1 MKKDRKS
8 TPEEVSALEKLNEGL
23 LASKPA
29 RAIALTSEEKAA
41 VKGLMLLTM
50 KPVIYAANVADS
62 DLATGN
68 DMSKKVFAHAASEG
82 SKAVLVSAQVE
93 SELAGLNDEDRK
105 EFLGALGVNE
115 DDCGLKQLVRVA
127 YDTLGLQTY
136 FTSGPT
142 ETRAWTIVKGMTAPQ
157 AAGVIHSDF
166 EKGFIR
172 AETMSYDDLI
182 KLGNEKAVKEAG
194 LLRSEGK
201 DYVMQE
207 GDVVLFRF
215 NV

>member
-1 MKKDRKS
+1 
-8 TPEEVSALEKLNEGL
+8 
-23 LASKPA
+23 
-29 RAIALTSEEKAA
+29 
-41 VKGLMLLTM
+41 MLLTM
-50 KPVIYAANVADS
+50 KPTIYAANVADT

-68 DMSKKVFAHAASEG
+68 EMSKKVFDFAASEG
-82 SKAVLVSAQVE
+82 NKAVLVSAQVE
-93 SELAGLNDEDRK
+93 AELAGLSDEERE
-105 EFLGALGVNE
+105 EFLKELGASDE
-115 DDCGLKQLVRVA
+115 ACGLKALVNVA

-142 ETRAWTIVKGMTAPQ
+142 ETKAWTILKGMTAPQ

-182 KLGNEKAVKEAG
+182 KAGSEKAVKESGA
-194 LLRSEGK
+194 LRSEGK
-201 DYVMQE
+201 EYVMQ
-207 GDVVLFRF
+207 DADIVLFRF